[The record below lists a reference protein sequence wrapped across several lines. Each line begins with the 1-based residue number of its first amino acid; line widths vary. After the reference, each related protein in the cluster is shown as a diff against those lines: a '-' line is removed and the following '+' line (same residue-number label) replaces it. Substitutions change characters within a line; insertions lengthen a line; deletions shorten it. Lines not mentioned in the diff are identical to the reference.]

1 MIKLCLYIVACI
13 FIHVISYRVIKHFR
27 ATQAIYEL
35 SPQSHQEKANTPT
48 MGGIGIF
55 LCILLGFVLFYHP
68 SIVPHIWVLLL
79 GLSFAVIGLIDDLL
93 SIKNN
98 YNKGLSAR
106 HKFLLQV
113 VTCTLFLVAFSSI
126 SSMVYPLYIWLFYG
140 FVIIGSSNATNLTDG
155 LDGLLAGLSSLTF
168 FGFFVWTSVN
178 NQLVDASLAIIFLI
192 SCLTFLVVNRR
203 PAKIFMGD
211 TGSLGIGALMA
222 GFSIY
227 LGNPWLLLS
236 FGAIYVLETCSVI
249 IQVLTFK
256 LLKKRLF
263 LMSPLHHHFELL
275 GLTERQVVWLFWGL
289 GFGFIVIFFMIL

>member
-1 MIKLCLYIVACI
+1 MI
-13 FIHVISYRVIKHFR
+13 
-27 ATQAIYEL
+27 
-35 SPQSHQEKANTPT
+35 
-48 MGGIGIF
+48 
-55 LCILLGFVLFYHP
+55 LGFVLFYHP
-68 SIVPHIWVLLL
+68 TIVPHVWVLLL
-79 GLSFAVIGLIDDLL
+79 GLSFASIGLIDDLL
-93 SIKNN
+93 SIKNSH
-98 YNKGLSAR
+98 NKGLSAR
-106 HKFLLQV
+106 HKFLLQL
-113 VTCTLFLVAFSSI
+113 VTCGLFLVAFSSI
-126 SSMVYPLYIWLFYG
+126 SSMVYPFYIWLFYG

-155 LDGLLAGLSSLTF
+155 LDGLLAGLASLTF

-192 SCLTFLVVNRR
+192 SCLTFLVVNRK

-236 FGAIYVLETCSVI
+236 FGAIYVLETCSVM
-249 IQVLTFK
+249 IQVLSFK